1 MSNRIFLFWVL
12 FWMPFNCIAFLLL
25 SDWIAS
31 MQNTRITGA
40 AFLIFVYSMFGPG
53 IYAACM
59 KRGD

>member
-1 MSNRIFLFWVL
+1 MTNRFFLFWVL
-12 FWMPFNCIAFLLL
+12 FWMPVNCIVFLLL

-31 MQNTRITGA
+31 MQNNVMTGA
-40 AFLIFVYSMFGPG
+40 AFLIYAYSMFGPA